1 MKLYELLDEVEIQS
15 DMKIVY
21 YDYDKEERIEITEK
35 RAKDKEIRYIYCEE
49 DVLYIE
55 VEKED

>member
-21 YDYDKEERIEITEK
+21 YNYKKEKRIEITEK
-35 RAKDKEIRYIYCEE
+35 QAKNKTIRY
-49 DVLYIE
+49 LYSENDILFIE
-55 VEKED
+55 VEKEF

>member
-1 MKLYELLDEVEIQS
+1 MKLYKLLDEVEILS

-21 YDYDKEERIEITEK
+21 YDYDKEKRIEITEK
-35 RAKDKEIRYIYCEE
+35 RAKDKKIRYIYCEE
-49 DVLYIE
+49 DALYIE